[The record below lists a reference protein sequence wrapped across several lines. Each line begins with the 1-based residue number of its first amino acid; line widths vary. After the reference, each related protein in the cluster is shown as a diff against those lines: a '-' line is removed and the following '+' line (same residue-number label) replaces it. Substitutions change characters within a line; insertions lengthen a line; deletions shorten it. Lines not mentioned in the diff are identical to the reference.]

1 MKYPIGIQDFKT
13 VRTNDYFYADKS
25 ALLYKLVKS
34 GQFYFFT
41 RPRRFGKSLLVS
53 MMECYFKGE
62 QDLFKG
68 LAIEQLEKDWFCHPV
83 LHLDLNAEKY
93 TTQQALTSIISG
105 QLSRWEGIYGKNEGE
120 DTLSE
125 RFKGVILRAAEQTG
139 QKVVILIDEYD
150 KPLLQAI
157 DNKELQEDYR
167 ATLKALYGVEKS
179 MGAYIQMAFFTG
191 VTKFSKV
198 SIFSDLNNLADISM
212 DQRYADICGIT
223 EKEIR
228 HYLDKEVGKL
238 AQKCQLTKE

>member
-34 GQFYFFT
+34 GQFYFLS

-53 MMECYFKGE
+53 MKECYFKGE
-62 QDLFKG
+62 RDLFKG
-68 LAIEQLEKDWFCHPV
+68 LAIEQLEKDWCCHPV

-105 QLSRWEGIYGKNEGE
+105 QLSRWEGIYGKHESE

-125 RFKGVILRAAEQTG
+125 RFKGIIRRAAEQTG

-150 KPLLQAI
+150 KPLLQASTI
-157 DNKELQEDYR
+157 PS
-167 ATLKALYGVEKS
+167 V
-179 MGAYIQMAFFTG
+179 
-191 VTKFSKV
+191 
-198 SIFSDLNNLADISM
+198 
-212 DQRYADICGIT
+212 C
-223 EKEIR
+223 
-228 HYLDKEVGKL
+228 
-238 AQKCQLTKE
+238 